1 MAILRRFWMD
11 IAKTAPRLAHW
22 RIGNWPLYSVSM
34 TTCLPACVSA
44 QRNANRASPTIA
56 PRPSLA
62 NDDPTPSGEQLIILV
77 AVFNRQAEH
86 CLGNEGVMQCK
97 SKWAPY

>member
-44 QRNANRASPTIA
+44 QRHANRASPTIVH
-56 PRPSLA
+56 RPSLA
-62 NDDPTPSGEQLIILV
+62 NDDPTPSGEQFMSLV
-77 AVFNRQAEH
+77 AVFNTSRGPLHNKLYAAI
-86 CLGNEGVMQCK
+86 GR
-97 SKWAPY
+97 AP